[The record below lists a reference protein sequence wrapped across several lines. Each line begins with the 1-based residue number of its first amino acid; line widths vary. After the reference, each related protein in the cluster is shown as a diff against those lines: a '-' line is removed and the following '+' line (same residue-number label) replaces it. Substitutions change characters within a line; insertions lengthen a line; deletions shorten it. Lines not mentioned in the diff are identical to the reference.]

1 MKSIS
6 FHSKLILF
14 TLALLALPMSCKD
27 DDSKPDDGETTETV
41 EVYQSQVV
49 TIELPSDVEL
59 DEYEAK
65 LGDITLPV
73 VKFNE
78 NTIAFQVP
86 SSYTPGEAEFKL
98 PDLDLDIHY
107 DIKETTLT
115 QSAGETLAPFINE
128 INQVSDEIAEE
139 DTEEAEYLRNV
150 ITEFNG
156 YYESLPE
163 ADKLTMAKYYKVNSE
178 LFNDILHPD
187 LNGES
192 GRINEIMDI
201 ADKYDVHVIAFGTGV
216 ALLLLAPDPAEKTA
230 GALLSILAWKY
241 SRGGLRELMAAGLDT
256 VKVGFGS
263 VWSNKNE
270 DTTDE
275 AISFTSGE
283 PYTAAL
289 NMQRRNATTANQN
302 SGTEGFTNFFYSLD
316 ILSTAVDKLNGVI
329 QFVNDYVFF
338 ANISLVPVFTMPSEN
353 PLMTEPAEADSYGAL
368 QFSVADSGV
377 EIGNISFQDGEINI
391 TLNVLNGEDFIETTL
406 NYTYDDYFSHFSG
419 SFPIEITSAC
429 ANSNL
434 EVTATANGNTATATA
449 SGGVSPYTYSWSN
462 GATGATITGL
472 EPGIYVV
479 TATDANGCTAIASVM
494 IEDNCANSD
503 LAVSATANG
512 SSATAMATGGVPP
525 YTYSWSN
532 GATGANVSGL
542 SPGIYTVTVADAYGC
557 TASASVE
564 IEPVN
569 PCDNAPAPIIT
580 LIESSCT
587 YGDGSPSYFLNT
599 TFSYY
604 DPEGRPL
611 QDSWI
616 PVDGTAYAYDYPTLI
631 SGTPDNGV
639 YKTFSYGQICCC
651 ENEVAT
657 IFVRNTCGIESNV
670 LTIDLN
676 Y

>member
-479 TATDANGCTAIASVM
+479 TATDASGCTAIASVM
-494 IEDNCANSD
+494 IEESDNSID
-503 LAVSATANG
+503 LSGTWIMEFTTMQCSSEDSYFSAGDNMQFTFNESNQTVSFVNG
-512 SSATAMATGGVPP
+512 SVHP
-525 YTYSWSN
+525 YQLN
-532 GATGANVSGL
+532 GNELAITIN
-542 SPGIYTVTVADAYGC
+542 DQFDYGFC
-557 TASASVE
+557 EDILALEMFWHVE
-564 IEPVN
+564 INVN
-569 PCDNAPAPIIT
+569 YDSEQDN
-580 LIESSCT
+580 
-587 YGDGSPSYFLNT
+587 F
-599 TFSYY
+599 
-604 DPEGRPL
+604 
-611 QDSWI
+611 
-616 PVDGTAYAYDYPTLI
+616 
-631 SGTPDNGV
+631 SGTYTDEEQISEYETDCTFEYTPEINCNG
-639 YKTFSYGQICCC
+639 YMKIYRQ
-651 ENEVAT
+651 
-657 IFVRNTCGIESNV
+657 
-670 LTIDLN
+670 
-676 Y
+676 